1 MTADE
6 ALLVAALDEVE
17 QREARLLSWG
27 LVDGFLTAGEASEII
42 DTLLDDPRFAASDF
56 AAPLSFLSAAD
67 VLAALKARALVLDVS
82 DGSEPRYRSRMAEAV
97 RLLFRLRQLF
107 PKHQG
112 PTGWQSAP
120 TLVADFRFLWR
131 RRRYPNRCLS
141 PADVLPPLNDILDDA
156 IAREALAELVS
167 SHGASFRLARF
178 QSEAIKRILGG
189 LGGER
194 SQATLVS
201 AGTGSGKTL
210 AFYLPALTR
219 IAAHVR
225 RDAPASR
232 WVKAL
237 ALYPRNELLK
247 DQFVEVY
254 GEARHLDG
262 WLRAHRRRKLL
273 IAALFSFTP
282 YNAATASNTKGWR
295 AHAGGL
301 VCEYIRCPSE
311 ACGGD
316 MLWADDDRRASRER
330 LVCLACRRTIEGDE
344 VILTRERLQQES
356 PDILFTTTEMLNQR
370 MADSRLRHLFGL
382 GRRCERP
389 VELMLLDEVHTFVG
403 STGAQ
408 VAFLL
413 RRWRRLLRTPV
424 SFVGL
429 SATLRDGAR
438 FFARLTGLSEQ
449 VSVEVSPASRDLI
462 SEGAEHLVA
471 LRGDPVSRTA
481 LLSTTIQAAMLLA
494 RMMDPPNSGKSGGLV
509 GERQFLFTDNIDVT
523 NRVYFAMLDA
533 EGRNSW
539 GNVDL
544 QRHPNGS
551 LATLRV
557 PMLNRLRKL
566 HGQDWEAAVKVGH
579 SLQASDRKTV
589 GRVMALDP
597 GVGAGLDIIV
607 ATASLEVGFND
618 PKVGA
623 IIQHKAPRD
632 VAQFLQ
638 RKGRAGRSRQ
648 MRPWTVVVLSDYGRD
663 RVAYQAY
670 DLLFDP
676 ELPVRAL
683 PIGNRYVQR
692 IQAVYATIDY
702 LGLRLAGAHEGSV
715 WTNLAGPAGTSNQR
729 ARQTA
734 LARTIAEILTN
745 PSERDAYAAF
755 LGRALELSDSEV
767 AILLWEDPRP
777 LLLEVLPTAWRRLET
792 GWRDARGGEERH
804 VGNSPLPE
812 FAPPNL
818 FSDLN
823 LPEVA
828 ITLPPIRGVTPDPEM
843 MPIAQAMR
851 EYAPGRVSRR
861 YGLSHAYERHWL
873 CANLDA
879 APIQAVP
886 LEGLVEFQA
895 LGDWRID
902 GDREPVAIPVFRP
915 QALHVQPT
923 PPNILDTS
931 NAHLRWS
938 TQIIGRTSGLVLE
951 PPQGSPWTPLVV
963 DVRFHTHQ
971 GLSPVE
977 VRRMALGSEASLHF
991 RDGSSATKRFDFEKD
1006 GAAAAL
1012 GFSLAVD
1019 AICLRIRF
1027 PEPLWSNLGDETGAR
1042 YRALRTGRF
1051 HDLARTGIQLSMVD
1065 NPFARAWLAHLLLA
1079 ALSNEAIAKTISLEA
1094 AAENLAHGRADL
1106 TLEQTLDILFQSAV
1120 VDDAAGQAN
1129 QQDKLRQ
1136 DLAHLIADPAVRAGL
1151 FRLAA
1156 ILWTPISEDWEFWL
1170 RDRFTAT
1177 VGAAAHQALLNLCPE
1192 LDADSLVVDLYAGT
1206 READDQLAGQASA
1219 EVWISEVAPGGN
1231 GQIEEALRQY
1241 AEDPRRYF
1249 TLMTAALRDNDFALS
1264 DHQLQRFLQ
1273 TVVETA
1279 PNSELAEATA
1289 ELRRSEG
1296 VEASHRSLMALRHS
1310 LAAEGFVTFHS
1321 FMVALANRVLR
1332 PGSTPESDA
1341 FFLNAIRE
1349 WSAQEARL
1357 GVELNARVIAY
1368 RLSRRAD
1375 IDAAL
1380 NFAGIDTPTINPDQW
1395 RMGVV
1400 YGLLWPRGAEVRQSG
1415 LQLYSPF
1422 VDLPTPEPLLLR
1434 AHLETG
1440 DHPIDLGEVEW
1451 RSQCLA
1457 RLAETGAVTLVCRV
1471 DEAARVAEAF
1481 NFLATNPV
1489 QTGYLSV
1496 FARVQAVRRVQD
1508 RHLVEVDIPEALQ

>member
-6 ALLVAALDEVE
+6 ALLVAALDEIE
-17 QREARLLSWG
+17 QREARLLTWG
-27 LVDGFLTAGEASEII
+27 LVDGFLTAGEAAEII
-42 DTLLDDPRFAASDF
+42 DALLDNPRFAVADF
-56 AAPLSFLSAAD
+56 ATPLNFLSAAD

-131 RRRYPNRCLS
+131 RRRYPDRCLA
-141 PADVLPPLNDILDDA
+141 PADVLPPLNDVLDDA
-156 IAREALAELVS
+156 TAREALAELLR
-167 SHGASFRLARF
+167 SHGPAFRLARF
-178 QSEAIKRILGG
+178 QMEASQRILGG

-201 AGTGSGKTL
+201 AGTSSGKTL

-225 RDAPASR
+225 RDAPTSR

-247 DQFVEVY
+247 DQLVEVY
-254 GEARHLDG
+254 GEARRLDG
-262 WLRAHRRRKLL
+262 WLRAHGRRKLL

-282 YNAATASNTKGWR
+282 NSAAVASDSKGWR
-295 AHAGGL
+295 AHARGL
-301 VCEYIRCPSE
+301 VCEYIRCPTE

-316 MLWADDDRRASRER
+316 MLWADDDRWASRER
-330 LVCLACRRTIEGDE
+330 LVCLQCRRTIEGDE
-344 VILTRERLQQES
+344 VILTRERLQRES

-438 FFARLTGLSEQ
+438 FFARLTALSEQ

-462 SEGAEHLVA
+462 SEGAEYLLA
-471 LRGDPVSRTA
+471 LRGDPVSRGA
-481 LLSTTIQAAMLLA
+481 LLSTTIQTAMLLA
-494 RMMDPPNSGKSGGLV
+494 RMMDPPSSGKSGGLV
-509 GERQFLFTDNIDVT
+509 GERQFLFTDNIDVI

-533 EGRNSW
+533 EGRNSR

-544 QRHPNGS
+544 QRHRNGG
-551 LATLRV
+551 LAALRV
-557 PMLNRLRKL
+557 PMPNRLRKL
-566 HGQDWEAAVKVGH
+566 HGQDWEAAVEVGH
-579 SLQASDRKTV
+579 SLQSGDRKTV

-623 IIQHKAPRD
+623 VIQHKAPRD

-702 LGLRLAGAHEGSV
+702 LGLQLAGAGEGSV
-715 WTNLAGPAGTSNQR
+715 WTNLAGPAGTPNQR
-729 ARQTA
+729 ARQTV
-734 LARTIAEILTN
+734 LARTIEEILAT

-755 LGRALELSDSEV
+755 LGRALKLSDSEV
-767 AILLWEDPRP
+767 ASLLWEDPRP
-777 LLLEVLPTAWRRLET
+777 LLLEVLPTAQRRLET
-792 GWRDARGGEERH
+792 LWRDVRGGVERH

-812 FAPPNL
+812 FVPPNL

-823 LPEVA
+823 LPEVV
-828 ITLPPIRGVTPDPEM
+828 ITLPPMRGVIPDPEM

-861 YGLSHAYERHWL
+861 YGLSHAHERHWL
-873 CANLDA
+873 CTNLDV

-886 LEGLVEFQA
+886 LEGLVDTQA
-895 LGDWRID
+895 LGNWRID
-902 GDREPVAIPVFRP
+902 GDRGPIAIPIFRP
-915 QALHVQPT
+915 RALQVQQT
-923 PPNILDTS
+923 PSNILDTS
-931 NAHLRWS
+931 NAHLRWR
-938 TQIIGRTSGLVLE
+938 TQIIGRAPGLVLE
-951 PPQGSPWTPLVV
+951 APQGSPWTSLMV

-977 VRRMALGSEASLHF
+977 VRRMALGSEASLRF
-991 RDGSSATKRFDFEKD
+991 RDGSSATKRFDFEKN
-1006 GAAAAL
+1006 GAATAL
-1012 GFSLAVD
+1012 GFSLSVD
-1019 AICLRIRF
+1019 AFCLRLRF
-1027 PEPLWSNLGDETGAR
+1027 PESLWANLGDETGAR
-1042 YRALRTGRF
+1042 YRALRTVRF
-1051 HDLARTGIQLSMVD
+1051 HDLARMGPQLAMVD

-1079 ALSNEAIAKTISLEA
+1079 ALSNEAIAKAIPLET
-1094 AAENLAHGRADL
+1094 AAESLAQDRGDL

-1120 VDDAAGQAN
+1120 VDDADGQTN
-1129 QQDKLRQ
+1129 RQDKLRQ
-1136 DLAHLIADPAVRAGL
+1136 DLTHLIADPAVKAGL
-1151 FRLAA
+1151 FELAA
-1156 ILWTPISEDWEFWL
+1156 ILWTPISADWEPWL

-1192 LDADSLVVDLYAGT
+1192 LDADSLVVDLYAGV
-1206 READDQLAGQASA
+1206 READDQLAGEASA
-1219 EVWISEVAPGGN
+1219 EVWISELAPGGN
-1231 GQIEEALRQY
+1231 GHIEEALRQY

-1249 TLMTAALRDNDFALS
+1249 SLMTAALRDNDFALS
-1264 DHQLQRFLQ
+1264 DYQLQRFLQ

-1279 PNSELAEATA
+1279 PSSELAEATA

-1296 VEASHRSLMALRHS
+1296 VEATHRSLMALRHT

-1332 PGSTPESDA
+1332 PGSTFESDA
-1341 FFLNAIRE
+1341 FFLSAIRE

-1357 GVELNARVIAY
+1357 GVELDARVIAY

-1400 YGLLWPRGAEVRQSG
+1400 YGLLWPRGAQVRQSG

-1422 VDLPTPEPLLLR
+1422 VDLPPPEPLLLR
-1434 AHLETG
+1434 PYLEAG
-1440 DHPIDLGEVEW
+1440 HRPIDLGDAEW
-1451 RSQCLA
+1451 RAQCLA
-1457 RLAETGAVTLVCRV
+1457 RLAETGAVTLVCPV
-1471 DEAARVAEAF
+1471 KEVERVAGAF

-1496 FARVQAVRRVQD
+1496 FARVHAMRRVQD
-1508 RHLVEVDIPEALQ
+1508 QHLVEVDIPEALQ

>member
-6 ALLVAALDEVE
+6 ALLTAALDEIE
-17 QREARLLSWG
+17 QREARLLTWG
-27 LVDGFLTAGEASEII
+27 LVDGFLTVGEAAGLV
-42 DTLLDDPRFAASDF
+42 DALLDDPHFADPGYTS
-56 AAPLSFLSAAD
+56 PLSFLSAAD
-67 VLAALKARALVLDVS
+67 VLAALQARALVLDVS
-82 DGSEPRYRSRMAEAV
+82 DGGEPRYRSRMAEAV

-131 RRRYPNRCLS
+131 RRRYPDRCLT
-141 PADVLPPLNDILDDA
+141 PADILAQLRSALADVS
-156 IAREALAELVS
+156 AREALAELIG
-167 SHGASFRLARF
+167 SHGPAFRLARF
-178 QSEAIKRILGG
+178 QLEASRRILGG
-189 LGGER
+189 LGAER

-219 IAAHVR
+219 IATHIVR
-225 RDAPASR
+225 DPTTSR

-254 GEARHLDG
+254 GEARRLDG
-262 WLRAHRRRKLL
+262 WLHAHGRRKIL
-273 IAALFSFTP
+273 IAALFGFTP
-282 YNAATASNTKGWR
+282 YDAAAAPQTKGWR
-295 AHAGGL
+295 ARGGGL
-301 VCEYIRCPSE
+301 VCEYIRCPTDGC
-311 ACGGD
+311 AGD
-316 MLWADDDRRASRER
+316 MFWPDEDRGAGRER
-330 LVCLACRRTIEGDE
+330 LVCGSCRRAIDSDE
-344 VILTRERLQQES
+344 VILTRVRLQRES

-370 MADSRLRHLFGL
+370 MADSGLRHLFGL

-403 STGAQ
+403 ATGAQ
-408 VAFLL
+408 VAYLL

-438 FFARLTGLSEQ
+438 FFARLTGLNEQ
-449 VSVEVSPASRDLI
+449 VSVEVTPAGGDLI
-462 SEGAEHLVA
+462 SEGAEYLLA

-481 LLSTTIQAAMLLA
+481 LLSTTIQTAMLLA
-494 RMMDPPNSGKSGGLV
+494 RMMDPPGSQKSGGLV

-539 GNVDL
+539 GNIDN
-544 QRHPNGS
+544 QRHPNGG
-551 LATLRV
+551 LVTLRA
-557 PMLNRLRKL
+557 PMPNRLRKL
-566 HGQDWEAAVKVGH
+566 HGQDWEATVEVGH
-579 SLQASDRKTV
+579 TLQANDRKSV

-597 GVGAGLDIIV
+597 GVGSGLDIIV
-607 ATASLEVGFND
+607 ATAALEVGFND

-623 IIQHKAPRD
+623 VIQHKAPRD

-683 PIGNRYVQR
+683 PIGNRYVER

-702 LGLRLAGAHEGSV
+702 LGLRLAGVGEGSV
-715 WTNLAGPAGTSNQR
+715 WTNLTGPGPNTNQR
-729 ARQTA
+729 SRQTA
-734 LARTIAEILTN
+734 LARLIDEILTN
-745 PSERDAYAAF
+745 PSERDSYAAF
-755 LGRALELSDSEV
+755 LSRALDLPDAEV
-767 AILLWEDPRP
+767 AALLWEDPRP
-777 LLLEVLPTAWRRLET
+777 LMLEVLPTARRRLET
-792 GWRDARGGEERH
+792 QWRDAKGGEERH
-804 VGNSPLPE
+804 VRNSPLPE
-812 FAPPNL
+812 FAPANL

-828 ITLPPIRGVTPDPEM
+828 IALPAVGGATPDLEL
-843 MPIAQAMR
+843 MPIAQALR

-873 CANLDA
+873 CVTLDA
-879 APIQAVP
+879 APVQAVP
-886 LEGLVEFQA
+886 LEGLVEGQA

-902 GDREPVAIPVFRP
+902 GDAEPLTIPVLRP
-915 QALHVQPT
+915 HALHVQPT
-923 PPNILDTS
+923 PPAILDTS
-931 NAHLRWS
+931 NARLRWR
-938 TQIIGRTSGLVLE
+938 TQIIGRTPGLVLE
-951 PPQGSPWTPLVV
+951 PPQGSPWTPLVI

-977 VRRMALGSEASLHF
+977 VRRLALGSEAGLRF
-991 RDGSSATKRFDFEKD
+991 RDGSTTNKRFDFEQD
-1006 GAAAAL
+1006 GRPAAL
-1012 GFSLAVD
+1012 GFSLSVD
-1019 AICLRIRF
+1019 AFCLRVRF
-1027 PEPLWSNLGDETGAR
+1027 PEALWPDLANGAEPR
-1042 YRALRTGRF
+1042 RSALRTARF
-1051 HDLARTGIQLSMVD
+1051 HDLARQGPHLSMVD
-1065 NPFARAWLAHLLLA
+1065 NTFARAWLAHLLLA
-1079 ALSNEAIAKTISLEA
+1079 ALSNEAIAKEISLEA
-1094 AAENLAHGRADL
+1094 AADNLAQGRADL

-1120 VDDAAGQAN
+1120 VDDVDGQTN

-1136 DLAHLIADPAVRAGL
+1136 DLAHLVGDAAVRAGL
-1151 FRLAA
+1151 LRLAA
-1156 ILWTPISEDWEFWL
+1156 VLWAPMTVDWEPWL

-1177 VGAAAHQALLNLCPE
+1177 VAAAAHQALLNLCPE
-1192 LDADSLVVDLYAGT
+1192 LDADSLVVDLYAGP
-1206 READDQLAGQASA
+1206 READDQLAGEASA
-1219 EVWISEVAPGGN
+1219 EVWISELAPGGN
-1231 GQIEEALRQY
+1231 GHIEEALRQY

-1249 TLMTAALRDNDFALS
+1249 GLMTAALRDNDFALS
-1264 DHQLQRFLQ
+1264 DHQLQRFLE
-1273 TVVETA
+1273 TAVETA
-1279 PNSELAEATA
+1279 PDGELADAA
-1289 ELRRSEG
+1289 ADLRRAEG
-1296 VEASHRSLMALRHS
+1296 VEATHRSLVALRRT
-1310 LAAEGFVTFHS
+1310 LAADGFVTFHS
-1321 FMVALANRVLR
+1321 FMVALTNRVLR
-1332 PGSTPESDA
+1332 PGSTSESDA
-1341 FFLNAIRE
+1341 FFLSALRE
-1349 WSAQEARL
+1349 WTAQEERL
-1357 GVELNARVIAY
+1357 GIELDARVIAY
-1368 RLSRRAD
+1368 RLSRRPD

-1380 NFAGIDTPTINPDQW
+1380 NFAGIDTPTVNPDQW

-1422 VDLPTPEPLLLR
+1422 VDLPPPEPLLLR
-1434 AHLETG
+1434 PYLEAG
-1440 DHPIDLGEVEW
+1440 HDPIDLRDADW
-1451 RSQCLA
+1451 RERCLA
-1457 RLAETGAVTLVCRV
+1457 RLAETGAATLVCPV
-1471 DEAARVAEAF
+1471 QDAEPLAQAF

-1496 FARVQAVRRVQD
+1496 FARVQAARRVQD
-1508 RHLVEVDIPEALQ
+1508 QHLIEVDIPEALQ